1 MAAAEGRKAVVRE
14 WRDGRL
20 ARPLLNEVESVFA
33 GRGTPGAPLARS
45 PLAPSALALWSCW
58 LLTVFRS
65 EARLGSAL
73 RIFPMHGSAQP
84 EENSASTPDTILGE
98 ERSPSV
104 GASGSSNLIGSNG
117 DRSNG
122 THGLEESELD
132 STLQLLVERAQYI
145 TGATGTALALP
156 QGDEMVCRAS
166 AGSSAPAVGAR
177 LQVRSGLTGESV
189 SRGQLLRCDNAETDP
204 RVNLEACRALGIA
217 SIVVL
222 PLLRRTGE
230 VRGLFELFSDH
241 PYAFEERDLIALER
255 MAALTLT
262 ALDLAEERQSMAVPA
277 NTEPEKT
284 TEASNAI
291 GASEGSTVPLPTSLG
306 PEPDEDDILGV
317 EAPMA
322 EPPGVRAE
330 IPILA
335 AEAPVVSEPAVV
347 EPIRVE
353 SAVFEP
359 TIEPT
364 VMKPTIID
372 PKIIEPT
379 IIDPKI
385 TEPVAVEPLV
395 AESTSARTEPTVLPA
410 EVVPTESTVHLR
422 SDPEPASLPQLIIS
436 SAPVP
441 EAMRRVQKCES
452 CSFPV
457 SEGRTLCLDCE
468 KNNIEK
474 DRDRDQAKRDLESK
488 RIAKMQS
495 GEPPADT
502 KTKVA
507 EQERSGSDAATAD
520 LPTGDSATADSATAD
535 SGIAVAPASA
545 GEFVPAFLTAF
556 PPGEESWLSNH
567 VNLLAIIVLIMGIL
581 VAVVV
586 FR

>member
-1 MAAAEGRKAVVRE
+1 
-14 WRDGRL
+14 
-20 ARPLLNEVESVFA
+20 
-33 GRGTPGAPLARS
+33 
-45 PLAPSALALWSCW
+45 
-58 LLTVFRS
+58 
-65 EARLGSAL
+65 
-73 RIFPMHGSAQP
+73 MHGSAQP
-84 EENSASTPDTILGE
+84 EENSASTPGTTGGE
-98 ERSPSV
+98 SSLLASASATGSATASSV
-104 GASGSSNLIGSNG
+104 ATSSAGAGGSSNLIGSNG

-122 THGLEESELD
+122 THGLEEKELD

-156 QGDEMVCRAS
+156 QGEEMVCRAS

-230 VRGLFELFSDH
+230 IRGLFELFSDH

-262 ALDLAEERQSMAVPA
+262 ALDLAEERQSLAAPA
-277 NTEPEKT
+277 KPEPEKT

-291 GASEGSTVPLPTSLG
+291 GASAGSIAPLPTSLG
-306 PEPDEDDILGV
+306 PEPDDDDILSD
-317 EAPMA
+317 EAPVA

-330 IPILA
+330 IPRLA

-347 EPIRVE
+347 DPIRVE

-359 TIEPT
+359 TVEPT
-364 VMKPTIID
+364 VIEPTIID
-372 PKIIEPT
+372 PKIIEPA
-379 IIDPKI
+379 
-385 TEPVAVEPLV
+385 AVEPLV
-395 AESTSARTEPTVLPA
+395 AESTTAGATSTVLPA
-410 EVVPTESTVHLR
+410 EVVPAESTVHLR

-474 DRDRDQAKRDLESK
+474 DRDRDQAKRDLESR
-488 RIAKMQS
+488 RIGKMQS

-507 EQERSGSDAATAD
+507 EKERSESDAATAD
-520 LPTGDSATADSATAD
+520 VPAAD

-567 VNLLAIIVLIMGIL
+567 VNLLAIVVLIMAIL

>member
-1 MAAAEGRKAVVRE
+1 
-14 WRDGRL
+14 
-20 ARPLLNEVESVFA
+20 
-33 GRGTPGAPLARS
+33 
-45 PLAPSALALWSCW
+45 
-58 LLTVFRS
+58 
-65 EARLGSAL
+65 
-73 RIFPMHGSAQP
+73 
-84 EENSASTPDTILGE
+84 
-98 ERSPSV
+98 
-104 GASGSSNLIGSNG
+104 LIGSNG

-262 ALDLAEERQSMAVPA
+262 ALDLAEERQSMVTPPQA
-277 NTEPEKT
+277 ESEKAI
-284 TEASNAI
+284 EASNAI
-291 GASEGSTVPLPTSLG
+291 GASAGSTVPLPTSLG
-306 PEPDEDDILGV
+306 REPDEDDILSD

-330 IPILA
+330 IPILGS
-335 AEAPVVSEPAVV
+335 EAPVVSEPAVV

-372 PKIIEPT
+372 PT

-385 TEPVAVEPLV
+385 TEPAAVEPVVL
-395 AESTSARTEPTVLPA
+395 ESTSARTEPGVLPA

-422 SDPEPASLPQLIIS
+422 PAEEPVLLPQLTIS

-495 GEPPADT
+495 GEPPAEI
-502 KTKVA
+502 KSA
-507 EQERSGSDAATAD
+507 EKENSGSDTATAD
-520 LPTGDSATADSATAD
+520 LPAADSATAD
-535 SGIAVAPASA
+535 SGTAVAPASA

-567 VNLLAIIVLIMGIL
+567 VNLLAIVVLIMGIL